1 MPGRPSRGRRNYKL
15 GAVKRLKSK
24 VPVPA
29 GPLVGFA
36 WFTRKQW
43 QCLTEIADDCN
54 QVDEIFE

>member
-1 MPGRPSRGRRNYKL
+1 M
-15 GAVKRLKSK
+15 KRLKSK
-24 VPVPA
+24 VAVPA
-29 GPLVGFA
+29 GALVGFA